1 MPTPKGKKPAA
12 AKSNRRP
19 PPAPKGNRYAA
30 GNKGGGR
37 KSGYKPEFALM
48 AAKAC
53 QFGATN
59 FELGQMFG
67 VSSATIVLWTHEHPE
82 FSDAVIVGKEKCDD
96 RVERSLYNRSVGYN
110 YESEKVFNYQG
121 EIVRASVIEHV
132 PPDTGAAM
140 NWLKNRRPGE
150 WRDKIDHVHGVTGE
164 VATLLETLNG
174 KTRGL
179 PNGS

>member
-1 MPTPKGKKPAA
+1 M
-12 AKSNRRP
+12 S
-19 PPAPKGNRYAA
+19 APKGNRYAA

-37 KSGYKPEFALM
+37 KSTYKPEYAPM

-59 FELGQMFG
+59 FELAQMFG
-67 VSSATIVLWTHEHPE
+67 VSSSTIIEWTHEHQE
-82 FSDAVIVGKEKCDD
+82 FSEAVTCGKDKADE
-96 RVERSLYNRSVGYN
+96 RVARSLFNRAVGYS
-110 YESEKVFNYQG
+110 YESEKVFSYQG
-121 EIVRASVIEHV
+121 DIVRTEVVEHV
-132 PPDTGAAM
+132 PPDPGAAM

-164 VATLLETLNG
+164 VATLLESLNG

-179 PNGS
+179 PNRS

>member
-1 MPTPKGKKPAA
+1 MA
-12 AKSNRRP
+12 
-19 PPAPKGNRYAA
+19 APKGNRYAA

-37 KSGYKPEFALM
+37 KSTYKPEYALM

-67 VSSATIVLWTHEHPE
+67 VSSSTIVAWTHEHQD
-82 FSDAVIVGKEKCDD
+82 FCDAVTCGKDKADE
-96 RVERSLYNRSVGYN
+96 RVARSLFNRAVGYS
-110 YESEKVFNYQG
+110 YESEKVFSYQG
-121 EIVRASVIEHV
+121 DIVRTEVVEHV
-132 PPDTGAAM
+132 PPDPGAAM

-164 VATLLETLNG
+164 VATLLESLNG

-179 PNGS
+179 PNRS

>member
-1 MPTPKGKKPAA
+1 M
-12 AKSNRRP
+12 S
-19 PPAPKGNRYAA
+19 APKGNKNAI

-37 KSGYKPEFALM
+37 PPIYKPEYAKI
-48 AAKAC
+48 AATAC
-53 QFGATN
+53 ELGATN

-67 VSSATIVLWTHEHPE
+67 VSSATIALWTLRHVE
-82 FSDAVIVGKEKCDD
+82 FSEAVTCGKDKADE
-96 RVERSLYNRSVGYN
+96 RVARSLYNRSVGYN

-121 EIVRASVIEHV
+121 EIVRASVVEHV

-164 VATLLETLNG
+164 VATLLEALNG

>member
-1 MPTPKGKKPAA
+1 M
-12 AKSNRRP
+12 
-19 PPAPKGNRYAA
+19 PAPKGNRYAA
-30 GNKGGGR
+30 GKASGR
-37 KSGYKPEFALM
+37 NPAYKPEYAEQARKL
-48 AAKAC
+48 C
-53 QFGATN
+53 LLGATDY
-59 FELGQMFG
+59 ELADFFR
-67 VSSATIVLWTHEHPE
+67 VDTRTIYRWKNTYED
-82 FSDAVIVGKEKCDD
+82 FCQAAVVGKEKCDD

-121 EIVRASVIEHV
+121 EIVRASVVEHV

-164 VATLLETLNG
+164 VATLLEALNG

>member
-1 MPTPKGKKPAA
+1 MA
-12 AKSNRRP
+12 
-19 PPAPKGNRYAA
+19 APKGNRYAA

-37 KSGYKPEFALM
+37 KSTYKPEYAPM

-67 VSSATIVLWTHEHPE
+67 VSSSTIIAWTHEHHE
-82 FSDAVIVGKEKCDD
+82 FSEAVTCGKDKADE
-96 RVERSLYNRSVGYN
+96 RVARSLFNRAVGYS
-110 YESEKVFNYQG
+110 YESEKVFSYQG
-121 EIVRASVIEHV
+121 DIVRAEVVEHV
-132 PPDTGAAM
+132 PPDPGAAM

-164 VATLLETLNG
+164 VATLLESLNG

-179 PNGS
+179 PSGS